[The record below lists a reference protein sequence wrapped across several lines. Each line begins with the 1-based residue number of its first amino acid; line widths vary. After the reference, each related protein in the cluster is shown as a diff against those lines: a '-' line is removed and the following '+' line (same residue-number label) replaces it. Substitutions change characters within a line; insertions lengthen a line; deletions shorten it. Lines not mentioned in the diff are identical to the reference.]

1 MAIPIPQLDRLKSQL
16 LTSGL
21 SQKDQPLFQI
31 INQLIDVLR
40 QSTTE
45 IVNNVTTV
53 ASAATP
59 GGVDGNV
66 QFNSGGSF
74 GGASDLVYDNPTKTT
89 RIGNQVKTTYKLNI
103 VGNGLVNQSLLGIFT
118 SNIIAPAFDVFI
130 DGGGNGVWRVINP
143 AAVIKVQVS
152 ANGDSFFA
160 GGYVGF
166 TGGFPAFAPSA
177 FVHLGAGNGF
187 VPLKFTLSALTG
199 VAQPGA
205 IEYDGSFVYY
215 TDNAGIRRPL
225 GSAGPIGPP
234 GMPGY
239 DGEDGDDGIPGIQ
252 GPQGFAGTIGAN
264 GAPGI
269 PGIDGIDGEIG
280 EQGIP
285 GPIGP
290 AGINGTIGI
299 NGIAGPPGMDG
310 MNGEE
315 YDFPYLGPPIINYP
329 ENALV
334 FLSGNREFRNVTDS
348 ITSLDPGQIITP
360 PGNIPGF
367 VGSEDGFATEWIPF
381 SVILKQVPQAMPGID
396 AEEPEIPYFLPVT
409 NPDSNPSTL
418 IYFTQDLGTS
428 RSSGQFDI
436 AGTFYAGQKFLT
448 IFNVTEGLASRGF
461 ATDEFE
467 MSPILAIG
475 RVLNSTTARI
485 SWASAKG
492 DVVVGQYRFGY
503 AIFR

>member
-45 IVNNVTTV
+45 IVSSVTTV

-59 GGVDGNV
+59 GGVDGDV
-66 QFNSGGSF
+66 QFNNGGSF
-74 GGASDLVYDNPTKTT
+74 GGASDLVYDNPTRTT

-118 SNIIAPAFDVFI
+118 SNIVAPAFDVFI

-239 DGEDGDDGIPGIQ
+239 DGQDGEDGIPGIT
-252 GPQGFAGTIGAN
+252 GPQGFAGTTGAN

-269 PGIDGIDGEIG
+269 PGIDGMDGDIG
-280 EQGIP
+280 EQGIQ
-285 GPIGP
+285 GL
-290 AGINGTIGI
+290 T
-299 NGIAGPPGMDG
+299 
-310 MNGEE
+310 
-315 YDFPYLGPPIINYP
+315 
-329 ENALV
+329 
-334 FLSGNREFRNVTDS
+334 GNTGA
-348 ITSLDPGQIITP
+348 TGATGLQG
-360 PGNIPGF
+360 IPGSM
-367 VGSEDGFATEWIPF
+367 GLDGIDGEDGFIG
-381 SVILKQVPQAMPGID
+381 PQGIQGIQGVQGIMGPTGYD
-396 AEEPEIPYFLPVT
+396 AEEPEIPYFLSVT

-418 IYFTQDLGTS
+418 IYFTQDLGVA

-436 AGTFYAGQKFLT
+436 AGVFFGGQKFLT
-448 IFNVTEGLASRGF
+448 IFNISEGLASRGF

-467 MSPILAIG
+467 MSPILAVG
-475 RVLNSTTARI
+475 RVLNGTTARV
-485 SWASAKG
+485 SWASANG